1 MTKAPHPLQVRGF
14 CVGLRLGEALA
25 EISQSSAKHASGG
38 EAPADMVVFARG
50 VHPDSLLAADA
61 RHLNSGALW
70 CDSCERDALRERLG
84 ELEID
89 RPIIVHCQVGLRG
102 YLAARILNQHG
113 YQVRNLDGGWK
124 TWNSAQQ

>member
-50 VHPDSLLAADA
+50 VHPDSPLAADA

-70 CDSCERDALRERLG
+70 CDSCERDTLRGRLG
-84 ELEID
+84 ELASE
-89 RPIIVHCQVGLRG
+89 RPIILH
-102 YLAARILNQHG
+102 
-113 YQVRNLDGGWK
+113 YQVDVCGY
-124 TWNSAQQ
+124 